1 MNSKHSIIVII
12 VVLSLALFLSCS
24 DELYD
29 IAKNADRSS
38 EVFALADNGLD
49 LILLRATEFDVSEY
63 PIMGENNVNWGA
75 GLLLQVSGD
84 GTAWA
89 AFIDIAICSWVIYRS
104 DGSNYNRWIKMGKE
118 FGSSGQVSAITTARG
133 RMYVYYDGAVDQG
146 LWEFD
151 YSTERFVDNV
161 GSVKSL
167 FHSKYD
173 GMLYMT
179 VDGGGGTEI
188 YNWDFSSPTLFSYNS
203 NAFGQVDSIFSAKYG
218 SEFFI
223 GYEDRLV
230 VDHNGGTT
238 SFPDQLVPS
247 FWMDNYTIQS
257 YAFVSEGIFA
267 ASTNV
272 TQSSADIIY
281 FNEVAGLFEVFR
293 NISSEPGIAIKLLSL
308 GGNKLAAGIRGSSEV
323 NGLHL
328 YDYKYD
334 ELKSLSVYDVY
345 DIAVRQ

>member
-1 MNSKHSIIVII
+1 
-12 VVLSLALFLSCS
+12 
-24 DELYD
+24 
-29 IAKNADRSS
+29 
-38 EVFALADNGLD
+38 
-49 LILLRATEFDVSEY
+49 LILLRATEFDVREY
-63 PIMGENNVNWGA
+63 AVMGGSDVFWSA
-75 GLLLQVSGD
+75 GLFLQVSGD
-84 GTAWA
+84 GTAWVVYPDVGT
-89 AFIDIAICSWVIYRS
+89 FSWVIYRS
-104 DGSNYNRWIKMGKE
+104 DGADYNRWIKMGKE
-118 FGSSGQVSAITTARG
+118 FEGSGLVPAAIAARG
-133 RMYVYYDGAVDQG
+133 RMYVYYEGSLDPG

-151 YSTERFVDNV
+151 YSTERFLGNV

-188 YNWDFSSPTLFSYNS
+188 FNWDFSSPTLFSYNS
-203 NAFGQVDSIFSAKYG
+203 CAFGQVDSIFSAKYG

-257 YAFVSEGIFA
+257 YAFVSGGIFA

-272 TQSSADIIY
+272 TQSSADVIY
-281 FNEVAGLFEVFR
+281 FNEVTGLFEVFR

-308 GGNKLAAGIRGSSEV
+308 GGNKLVAGIRGSSEA

-334 ELKSLSVYDVY
+334 ELKNLSVYDVY